1 MALTK
6 VASSMVGDGSGQ
18 SFNPQVPI
26 YENTKTVTA
35 SYTIT
40 SGSCASSVGP
50 ITLSAGVVVT
60 VPSGSRW
67 VVL

>member
-18 SFNPQVPI
+18 SFAPLVPI

-40 SGSCASSVGP
+40 TGSCASSVGP
-50 ITLSAGVVVT
+50 ITLNTGVT
-60 VPSGSRW
+60 VTIPSGSRW

>member
-1 MALTK
+1 L
-6 VASSMVGDGSGQ
+6 
-18 SFNPQVPI
+18 
-26 YENTKTVTA
+26 YEHSNTIST

-40 SGSCASSVGP
+40 AGNNAHSVGAMT
-50 ITLSAGVVVT
+50 IASGVTVT